1 MKLFGKHSQGTH
13 LDTATKRE
21 ETDIEKGNVEL
32 VESVN
37 EELDDDNES
46 EQVFTCSDCNVTLPL
61 STVKKNL
68 YVCPECG
75 KHAKISARRRMA
87 GLADPGTFRKI
98 KFSIP
103 FNNPLDYPDYEE
115 KISGLKTK
123 TGLDEGVL
131 VAADPLDIGRHPS
144 VASKA
149 IDRVARFDGA
159 VVFHKI

>member
-75 KHAKISARRRMA
+75 YTAESVLN
-87 GLADPGTFRKI
+87 GL
-98 KFSIP
+98 
-103 FNNPLDYPDYEE
+103 
-115 KISGLKTK
+115 
-123 TGLDEGVL
+123 EGVL
-131 VAADPLDIGRHPS
+131 EPQSYNLSSAKRKPVQT
-144 VASKA
+144 
-149 IDRVARFDGA
+149 
-159 VVFHKI
+159 KIQFK